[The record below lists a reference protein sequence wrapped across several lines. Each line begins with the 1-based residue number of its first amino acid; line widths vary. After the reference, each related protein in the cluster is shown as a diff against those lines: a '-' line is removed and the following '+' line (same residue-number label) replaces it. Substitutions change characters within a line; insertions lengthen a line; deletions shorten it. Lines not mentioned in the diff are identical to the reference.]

1 MKNKIGLILSHLH
14 VRDHEKV
21 KFDILSYVI
30 DHFRTFKK
38 EFFIVVSGHGSLVPQ
53 SIIDKADYLYWES
66 PISHNEIGR
75 GHPKFCLKAYEF
87 LKNAGIE
94 KTVKLRW
101 CDLISNEELLYQ
113 LLDDELL
120 TICEQTSVT
129 NRMIGDLLMLGSTE
143 EALSLWG
150 KREWNYKK
158 SGLYNLYDNL
168 EALAGQ
174 NAPWW
179 IGNKYYLVHPAD
191 IGWYTLEDNWDSEGK
206 CLIEPLDFKYL
217 WGMSKGYTYYR
228 GV

>member
-14 VRDHEKV
+14 VRNHEKV

-30 DHFRTFKK
+30 DHFRAFKK
-38 EFFIVVSGHGSLVPQ
+38 EFFIVVSGHGSLPPQ
-53 SIIDKADYLYWES
+53 CINDKADYLYWE
-66 PISHNEIGR
+66 PLISHNEIGR

-101 CDLISNEELLYQ
+101 CDLISNEELLHQ
-113 LLDDELL
+113 LLEDELL
-120 TICEQTSVT
+120 TICEQTSISS
-129 NRMIGDLLMLGSTE
+129 RMIGDLLMLGSTE
-143 EALSLWG
+143 EAYNLWG
-150 KREWNYKK
+150 KRKWDYKK

-168 EALAGQ
+168 ELIAGEDVH
-174 NAPWW
+174 NW
-179 IGNKYYLVHPAD
+179 IGGKYYLAHPEE
-191 IGWYTLEDNWDSEGK
+191 IGWYTLEDNWNPENK
-206 CLIEPLDFKYL
+206 CPIEPLEFKHL